1 MKDGEVRPEGGIC
14 ELEFGYTKVRRH
26 AYKGEKMMYNEA
38 LNIIWKAYSFEASVA
53 LLTLERY
60 VNGTMIQW
68 NRIQA
73 DKRALPGPGPG
84 VDQTLMLTLFLDIHF
99 YFVCYDKA
107 QNLLEHLARTDGDSK
122 LGNLWQMLKPKF
134 KPFNDARNHLEHIET
149 RITRKYLSD
158 FGNLEND
165 TFTFGGE
172 RFDISASGLKIL
184 TDAYEQVVGILRS
197 RPKNYGTSFN
207 SG

>member
-1 MKDGEVRPEGGIC
+1 
-14 ELEFGYTKVRRH
+14 
-26 AYKGEKMMYNEA
+26 MYNEA
-38 LNIIWKAYSFEASVA
+38 LNIIWKARSFEASAA

-73 DKRALPGPGPG
+73 NKRALRPPSPG
-84 VDQTLMLTLFLDIHF
+84 VDQTLMLTLFLDIHL

-107 QNLLEHLARTDGDSK
+107 QNLLEHLAKTDGDPR
-122 LGNLWQMLKPKF
+122 LDNLWQTLRPKF

-165 TFTFGGE
+165 MFTFGGE
-172 RFDISASGLKIL
+172 RFDISASGLQIL
-184 TDAYEQVVGILRS
+184 TDAYGQVVAILRS
-197 RPKNYGTSFN
+197 RPKNYGTSPN

>member
-1 MKDGEVRPEGGIC
+1 
-14 ELEFGYTKVRRH
+14 
-26 AYKGEKMMYNEA
+26 MMYNQA
-38 LNIIWKAYSFEASVA
+38 LDVLWKACSFEASVA

-60 VNGTMIQW
+60 INGAIIQW
-68 NRIQA
+68 NRIQV

-84 VDQTLMLTLFLDIHF
+84 VDQALMLALFLDIHF

-107 QNLLEHLARTDGDSK
+107 QNLLQHLVKTDGDPR
-122 LGNLWQMLKPKF
+122 LDDLWQTLRPKF

-149 RITRKYLSD
+149 RIAGKYLPD

-172 RFDISASGLKIL
+172 RFDISASGLEIL
-184 TDAYEQVVGILRS
+184 TDAYEQVVGILGS
-197 RPKNYGTSFN
+197 RPKNYGESSN

>member
-1 MKDGEVRPEGGIC
+1 
-14 ELEFGYTKVRRH
+14 
-26 AYKGEKMMYNEA
+26 MYNEA
-38 LNIIWKAYSFEASVA
+38 LNIIRKAHSFKASAA

-68 NRIQA
+68 NRIQS

-107 QNLLEHLARTDGDSK
+107 QNLLKYLAEETDGDAK
-122 LGNLWQMLKPKF
+122 LNNLWQTLRHKF
-134 KPFNDARNHLEHIET
+134 KPFNDARNHLEHIEN
-149 RITRKYLSD
+149 RIRRRYLSD

-172 RFDISASGLKIL
+172 RFDISASGLQIL
-184 TDAYEQVVGILRS
+184 TDAYEQVVAILRA
-197 RPKNYGTSFN
+197 RPKNYGTSPN